1 MKRLYYA
8 IASLALLLAGCTE
21 DDTFR
26 QYEQVSSFSE
36 ITVTADDLANTRV
49 YINDNRKAVW
59 EVGDTICV
67 YSDIEGAVPF
77 GYSSGNT
84 FKATK
89 AIKGNKF
96 YAFYPYKSN
105 DQSVYVDEANKLHLY
120 VPGNGKFP
128 MAAQSTNNQ
137 FVFKHTMGI
146 VHFTVKNIAKIL
158 GVTLIA
164 NNEMALWGK
173 ATIDMTAENPIL
185 IMDDQSMAP
194 DWTPWNTTASITFK
208 EGVELKD
215 GEALDVYLPVPVG
228 TYSKGFKVEF
238 DGENAAGEYIQIIK
252 NTDKSLTVER
262 ASMNNYTELDLYGE
276 LAAEQA
282 KERDA
287 LIAIYNA
294 LDGDNWENNENWCTD
309 KPLNE
314 WYGVGMDGGHVVSI
328 DGALN
333 YNNANGD
340 IPAELGDLTHLQRL
354 QLYGAQGITSL
365 PKEIGKLDRVW
376 AMSIYGSSITSLPD
390 EIGDMRYLSSLYL
403 SGMPIKTLPKGLAN
417 SLNLTVL
424 GIYDTQLETLP
435 DEFALAKLKTLDLSY
450 NQLTTLPE
458 GLTNNR
464 TITSLTIYEGGI
476 QQLPATIGNMSNL
489 ETLNISCYNL
499 TSLPAELGNLTNL
512 TNLSIHHTSLNCNL
526 PAELGN
532 LKNLQV
538 LDLSHNEFTGTIPA
552 SYGDLSNLAIL
563 NITENNMSGEI
574 SKTILNSSMWAHLSN
589 AYINPQHN
597 EEGLTFEG
605 GEVAVSKITLDR
617 TSVTTSREG
626 APITF
631 NRDDKSIKVTL
642 DPANATNKN
651 LYVEIP
657 GHEHHGES
665 IVELNYDGNGFYLSG
680 GVKAGIETVTVR
692 VEGSNAFAK
701 LEVTNKGIAFNKD
714 RVRMYKGDT
723 FTNQF
728 TQYGD
733 EPITSWYTDGS
744 NIIQVDAH
752 GKVTALDE
760 GNAWIYAVVQGVG
773 TFSYEVNVIGKEVGS
788 GNPEEF
794 NRDTDGEWD

>member
-8 IASLALLLAGCTE
+8 IASLALLLAGCAE

-49 YINDNRKAVW
+49 LINDNRKAVW
-59 EVGDTICV
+59 EMGDTIGV
-67 YSDIEGAVPF
+67 YSDLEGVVPF

-146 VHFTVKNIAKIL
+146 VHFTVKNIAKL
-158 GVTLIA
+158 SSVRLTP
-164 NNEMALWGK
+164 NNDVRLVGQ

-185 IMDDQSMAP
+185 IMDDQSMTP
-194 DWTPWNTTASITFK
+194 DWTPWNTAAYIYFNDL
-208 EGVELKD
+208 ELKD
-215 GEALDVYLPVPVG
+215 GEAVDIFIPVPVG
-228 TYSKGFKVEF
+228 TYSKGFNVEIS
-238 DGENAAGEYIQIIK
+238 GEKDNSEYIQIIK

-282 KERDA
+282 KERAA

-314 WYGVGMDGGHVVSI
+314 WYGVEMDGGHVVRI

-340 IPAELGDLTHLQRL
+340 IPAELGDLTHLGRL
-354 QLYGAQGITSL
+354 QLYNAQGITSL

-376 AMSIYGSSITSLPD
+376 EMSIYGSSITSLPD
-390 EIGDMRYLSSLYL
+390 EIGDMRYLSSLSL
-403 SGMPIKTLPKGLAN
+403 SDMPIKTLPKGLAN
-417 SLNLTVL
+417 SLNLSSL
-424 GIYDTQLETLP
+424 NIYDTQLETLP
-435 DEFALAKLKTLDLSY
+435 DEFALAKLKTLVLSY
-450 NQLTTLPE
+450 NQLTTLPA

-464 TITSLTIYEGGI
+464 IITSLTINEGGI

-489 ETLNISCYNL
+489 QSLTIGCYNL

-512 TNLSIHHTSLNCNL
+512 TSLSINHTSLNSSL

-532 LKNLQV
+532 LKNLQM

-552 SYGDLSNLAIL
+552 SYGELSNLVSL
-563 NITENNMSGEI
+563 NITENNMSGVI

-589 AYINPQHN
+589 AYINPQQN

-617 TSVTTSREG
+617 TSVTTTREG
-626 APITF
+626 FITF
-631 NRDDKSIKVTL
+631 NRDDRSIKVTL

-665 IVELNYDGNGFYLSG
+665 IVRLNYDDYGFYLSG
-680 GVKAGIETVTVR
+680 GQKAGIETVTVR
-692 VEGSNAFAK
+692 VEGSNAFAE
-701 LEVTNKGIAFNKD
+701 LEVTNKGIAFNND
-714 RVRMYKGDT
+714 RVRMKKGET

-733 EPITSWYTDGS
+733 EPITSWYTNDS

-760 GNAWIYAVVQGVG
+760 GNAWIYAVVQYVG
-773 TFSYEVNVIGKEVGS
+773 TFFYEVNVIGKEVSS
-788 GNPEEF
+788 GDPEEF
-794 NRDTDGEWD
+794 NRDNDGEWD

>member
-59 EVGDTICV
+59 EQGDTIGV
-67 YSDIEGAVPF
+67 YSDIEGVVPF
-77 GYSSGNT
+77 VYSSGNT
-84 FKATK
+84 FKAAK
-89 AIKGNKF
+89 AVKGNQF
-96 YAFYPYKSN
+96 YAFYPYSGLGKT
-105 DQSVYVDEANKLHLY
+105 YVDEANKLHVY
-120 VPGNGKFP
+120 VSGNDKFP
-128 MAAQSTNNQ
+128 MAGKSTNSQ

-146 VHFTVKNIAKIL
+146 VHFAVKNIAKL
-158 GVTLIA
+158 SSVTLIP
-164 NNEMALWGK
+164 NNDVTLMGQ

-185 IMDDQSMAP
+185 IMDEQSISP
-194 DWTPWNTTASITFK
+194 NWTPWNTAASIFFK
-208 EGVELKD
+208 DLELKD
-215 GEALDVYLPVPVG
+215 GEAVDIYLPVPVG
-228 TYSKGFKVEF
+228 TYSKGFNVEIS
-238 DGENAAGEYIQIIK
+238 GEKDNSEYVQIFK

-282 KERDA
+282 KERAA

-314 WYGVGMDGGHVVSI
+314 WYGVWIENGHVISI
-328 DGALN
+328 DDALN
-333 YNNANGD
+333 YNNVHGD

-354 QLYGAQGITSL
+354 QLYSAQGITSL

-390 EIGDMRYLSSLYL
+390 EMGNMRLLNTLNLSD
-403 SGMPIKTLPKGLAN
+403 MPIKTLPKELAN
-417 SLNLTVL
+417 CLNLSA
-424 GIYDTQLETLP
+424 IYISGTELETLP
-435 DEFALAKLKTLDLSY
+435 AEFANFVKLGALTLSN

-458 GLTNNR
+458 GVTNNKS
-464 TITSLTIYEGGI
+464 ISSLSIYEEGI

-489 ETLNISCYNL
+489 QSLTIGCNNL
-499 TSLPAELGNLTNL
+499 TSLPAELGNLSNL
-512 TNLSIHHTSLNCNL
+512 TSLSIHHTRLNGNL

-532 LKNLQV
+532 LKNLQM
-538 LDLSHNEFTGTIPA
+538 LDLSYNEFTGTIPA
-552 SYGDLSNLAIL
+552 SYGDLSNLATL

-574 SKTILNSSMWAHLSN
+574 SKTILNSSMWAHLNN

-631 NRDDKSIKVTL
+631 NRDDRSIKVTL
-642 DPANATNKN
+642 EPAYATNKN

-657 GHEHHGES
+657 DHEYHAES
-665 IVELNYDGNGFYLSG
+665 IVRLYYDDYGFYLAAG
-680 GVKAGIETVTVR
+680 GKAGIETVTVR
-692 VEGSNAFAK
+692 VEGSNAFAE
-701 LEVTNKGIAFNKD
+701 LEVTNKGIAFNKN
-714 RVRMYKGDT
+714 RVRMKKGDT

-733 EPITSWYTDGS
+733 EPIISWYTSDT
-744 NIIQVDAH
+744 NIVQVDSN
-752 GKVTALDE
+752 GKVNAIKE
-760 GNAWIYAVVQGVG
+760 GNAWVYATVQYVG
-773 TFSYEVNVIGKEVGS
+773 TFSYEVNVIGKEVSS
-788 GNPEEF
+788 GDPEEF